1 MLQLINKKTV
11 SLLLLAGGRGERM
24 GGQDKG
30 LLTLRSSTF
39 IERLL
44 KRFSP
49 HFNETLI
56 SANRNLDEYQRIAAL
71 WRARVLED
79 ESDDFVGPLAGILQG
94 LKASCSDWL
103 LVLPCD
109 AQALPD
115 NLLARF
121 HQCSEQA
128 GVRAVFASACGS
140 DQPVVCLLQRNLL
153 PQLEAAF
160 DAGERSVIRWLQSVN
175 AARCEFGDELPAAGW
190 SVNEPADLEAVAQ
203 LV

>member
-1 MLQLINKKTV
+1 MSESKKSV
-11 SLLLLAGGRGERM
+11 SLSLLILAGGRGERI
-24 GGQDKG
+24 GGKDKG
-30 LLTLRSSTF
+30 LLTLQQSTF
-39 IERLL
+39 VERLL

-49 HFNETLI
+49 YFNETLI
-56 SANRNLDEYQRIAAL
+56 SANRNLEEYQYIAAQ

-79 ESDDFVGPLAGILQG
+79 ESADFSGPLAGIVQG
-94 LKASCSDWL
+94 LKVSCSDWL

-121 HQCSEQA
+121 HQCCEQTNA
-128 GVRAVFASACGS
+128 CAVFASACGR
-140 DQPVVCLLQRNLL
+140 DQPVVCLLRRDLL
-153 PQLEAAF
+153 PQLDLAFAA
-160 DAGERSVIRWLQSVN
+160 GQRSVIRWLQSVN
-175 AARCEFGDELPAAGW
+175 AVRCEFGDELPAAGW